1 MALVIPRASDA
12 RAGTV
17 GEGEQDMA
25 TDADAGNA
33 SIWLLIA
40 AALLI
45 GFSTGYTLPRWL
57 QGDTLTVVELDRR
70 TALNLEQKIMNE
82 RGERP

>member
-1 MALVIPRASDA
+1 MARDDGSVS
-12 RAGTV
+12 V
-17 GEGEQDMA
+17 
-25 TDADAGNA
+25 
-33 SIWLLIA
+33 WVLLA

-70 TALNLEQKIMNE
+70 TALNLEQNIMDVK
-82 RGERP
+82 GER

>member
-1 MALVIPRASDA
+1 MGMGDRIQEDQAVRDAS
-12 RAGTV
+12 
-17 GEGEQDMA
+17 
-25 TDADAGNA
+25 NA

-45 GFSTGYTLPRWL
+45 GFSTGYTIPRWL

-70 TALNLEQKIMNE
+70 TAENLMREVRE
-82 RGERP
+82 P

>member
-1 MALVIPRASDA
+1 MARD
-12 RAGTV
+12 
-17 GEGEQDMA
+17 D
-25 TDADAGNA
+25 GNI

-57 QGDTLTVVELDRR
+57 QDDTLQVVELDRR
-70 TALNLEQKIMNE
+70 TAENLMKNVRCE
-82 RGERP
+82 R

>member
-1 MALVIPRASDA
+1 MARD
-12 RAGTV
+12 
-17 GEGEQDMA
+17 EGN
-25 TDADAGNA
+25 T

-57 QGDTLTVVELDRR
+57 QDDTLTVVELDRR
-70 TALNLEQKIMNE
+70 TAENLMREVRE
-82 RGERP
+82 P

>member
-1 MALVIPRASDA
+1 MRAD
-12 RAGTV
+12 
-17 GEGEQDMA
+17 EGN
-25 TDADAGNA
+25 T

-57 QGDTLTVVELDRR
+57 QDDTLTVVELDRR
-70 TALNLEQKIMNE
+70 TAENLMVHVRCE
-82 RGERP
+82 R